1 MTPYTIIFDGR
12 ARDDMFQAKRWY
24 RKQSAHLAKRF
35 NAELLRAVDEL
46 QDAPLRW
53 REWRPPTRR
62 YILHRFPYNL
72 FYEVSDRQ
80 IVILALLHQQRDLST
95 RFPEDP

>member
-1 MTPYTIIFDGR
+1 VTPYTTIFDGR
-12 ARDDMFQAKRWY
+12 ARDDVSRAKRWY
-24 RKQSAHLAKRF
+24 RKQSVHLAKRF
-35 NAELLRAVDEL
+35 NDELQRAIEEL

-53 REWRPPTRR
+53 REWRPQTRR

-72 FYEVSDRQ
+72 FYEVSGRQ
-80 IVILALLHQQRDLST
+80 IIILALLHQQRDVTT